1 MASEGFPHGAEAIYT
16 MTDVKA
22 DGDRSPSPHRGSR
35 GAERLCP
42 PAAYHHVPVREVS
55 DGNACLEFRLTLKL
69 NSTQFRII
77 CTGPASSWPSCSV
90 QAHV

>member
-22 DGDRSPSPHRGSR
+22 DGACSPSQQRGSR

-42 PAAYHHVPVREVS
+42 PAAYHHVPVR
-55 DGNACLEFRLTLKL
+55 
-69 NSTQFRII
+69 
-77 CTGPASSWPSCSV
+77 
-90 QAHV
+90 